1 MTVRMAGRETGSVAP
16 ISKLQLALA
25 FPRVSLCLC
34 PSTARANLF
43 GD

>member
-1 MTVRMAGRETGSVAP
+1 MTARMAGREAGSVAP
-16 ISKLQLALA
+16 FSKLQIALTD
-25 FPRVSLCLC
+25 PRVSLSLC